1 MAITATVGTISVIK
15 AEISPGNPIQVTR
28 AVVPG
33 ASKTRLA
40 EMNDVDTTN
49 LSDGALIQYD
59 ATTAKFKTTNTI
71 ETESGTLKLS
81 GGIY

>member
-1 MAITATVGTISVIK
+1 MSITASVGSSNSYT

-40 EMNDVDTTN
+40 EMNDFDTTD
-49 LSDGALIQYD
+49 LADGALIQYD
-59 ATTAKFKTTNTI
+59 ASTEKFKTTNTI
-71 ETESGTLKLS
+71 ETDSGTLKLS